1 MAASAPRPE
10 SPPLE
15 EEFDSIPYHTTPAA
29 RLLPVSLSPSPLEK
43 ETNIP
48 YVYSNLNGTITR

>member
-15 EEFDSIPYHTTPAA
+15 EEFDSIPYHITPAA
-29 RLLPVSLSPSPLEK
+29 RLLPVSLSPPNCLEYEK

-48 YVYSNLNGTITR
+48 YVYTAT